1 MSKLLEMLFGGG
13 DTPYD
18 DIIHL
23 YKNGN
28 PTVVNEIASGFSDND
43 YFYFDNSLN
52 TPFEFKI
59 KLKITSNVTIGEM
72 YGFLG
77 HSNMYGIMSLGVRDF
92 TGTNKKVDVML
103 STNSGSWNIAEQQG
117 TVTLNLNE
125 WFYFKLTFNGT
136 QYKSEISFD
145 DINYTQNTLSNSSLY
160 INNGNQL
167 RICLG
172 KGRQSGWSF
181 SIGQIDFNKT
191 RFTKNGIVYKFEI

>member
-1 MSKLLEMLFGGG
+1 MSKLLQMLFGGG

-92 TGTNKKVDVML
+92 TGANKKVDVML
-103 STNSGSWNIAEQQG
+103 SNPQQ
-117 TVTLNLNE
+117 
-125 WFYFKLTFNGT
+125 F
-136 QYKSEISFD
+136 
-145 DINYTQNTLSNSSLY
+145 
-160 INNGNQL
+160 
-167 RICLG
+167 
-172 KGRQSGWSF
+172 
-181 SIGQIDFNKT
+181 
-191 RFTKNGIVYKFEI
+191 